1 MVKRITINGIQIAR
15 VDTELCDNFMETQN
29 YRSLSEAVKTMME
42 ETFHHKA
49 ETKEDFEWITEFLHK
64 RHYENIADWLKNI
77 MRMRMI
83 FPGYIT
89 PFVHENVVFEHCC
102 KECSL
107 YINDMCVNWQC
118 VVDPENNKG
127 IEQCFS
133 PRSEE

>member
-1 MVKRITINGIQIAR
+1 MVKRITINRIQIAR
-15 VDTELCDNFMETQN
+15 IDQQLCDDFMQKQSTERT
-29 YRSLSEAVKTMME
+29 LSETIKEIME

-49 ETKEDFEWITEFLHK
+49 ETKEDFEWITAFLQK
-64 RHYENIADWLKNI
+64 RHYGNIADWLKNT
-77 MRMRMI
+77 MRMRLI

-89 PFVHENVVFEHCC
+89 PFTHEDVVFDHCC

-107 YINDMCVNWQC
+107 YINEMCMNWQC

-133 PRSEE
+133 QHHK